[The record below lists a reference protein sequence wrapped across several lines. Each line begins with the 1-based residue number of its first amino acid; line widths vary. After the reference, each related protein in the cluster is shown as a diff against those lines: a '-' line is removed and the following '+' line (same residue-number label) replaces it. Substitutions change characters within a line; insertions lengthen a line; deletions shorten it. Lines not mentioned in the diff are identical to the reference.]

1 MSSSLILCNN
11 NEPFLDQTVMGN
23 KKWILYNNQRQRAQ
37 WLDWDEAP
45 EHFSSQTCTKER
57 SWPLSGRL
65 LPIWYTIAF
74 WIPEKSL
81 HLRSML
87 SKPTRY
93 TENREVCS
101 RHCSTEWTQF
111 SSMMTFKTTK
121 QTNTSKVEQIGLRS
135 FASSDLLPTTSS
147 SIWKN
152 LYLLLSFALNLKLF

>member
-1 MSSSLILCNN
+1 MS
-11 NEPFLDQTVMGN
+11 
-23 KKWILYNNQRQRAQ
+23 
-37 WLDWDEAP
+37 
-45 EHFSSQTCTKER
+45 HFSIRLWWATKSGFYTTTNDNELSGWTETKPQSTSRSQTCTKER
-57 SWPLSGRL
+57 SWPLSRRL

-93 TENREVCS
+93 TENCEVCS

-152 LYLLLSFALNLKLF
+152 LYLLLSFAVNLKLF